1 MTSDNI
7 YLCIKKYTK
16 RSFKTQL
23 EAVKSVFSLDYQIT
37 NVAVSLI
44 SLFLI
49 FDVLENVSLLSCRE
63 S

>member
-16 RSFKTQL
+16 RSFKMQL

>member
-1 MTSDNI
+1 M
-7 YLCIKKYTK
+7 
-16 RSFKTQL
+16 QL